1 MKRKDKEYPTPMAK
15 ADSLYDIWG
24 LLGAQT
30 EAFEG
35 ITFNLPPGK
44 EYWEEVKRHLKF
56 FHK

>member
-1 MKRKDKEYPTPMAK
+1 MKRKDKDYPTPMAK

-44 EYWEEVKRHLKF
+44 EYW
-56 FHK
+56 